1 MLATRRWGDAS
12 GPFYGDTHH
21 YNYDANS
28 FDAATYPHSRFVSE
42 FGFESLPSW
51 KLYKKVT
58 QPEDWKWDSEM
69 SQLR

>member
-1 MLATRRWGDAS
+1 MFRWGDAS
-12 GPFYGDTHH
+12 GPFYGDTHF

-28 FDAATYPHSRFVSE
+28 FDAATYPHARFVSE

-58 QPEDWKWDSEM
+58 QPKDWSWNSEM
-69 SQLR
+69 SEFR